1 MEGNYTSEYRETT
14 TKFTDKDC
22 LVDALVAAGYTRD
35 KIEVHEQ
42 PQQLFDFQG
51 RATKYVNKTGDKANI
66 IIRRNNIGY
75 GAANDLGFLWDET
88 SKTYKAMVSAYDSS
102 SAHWGPEGDRMKKT
116 EQAYAELKIAKTAK
130 KMGFKYLGKK
140 IVNGKTQVQYL
151 DMRA

>member
-1 MEGNYTSEYRETT
+1 LSEYRAQSTS
-14 TKFTDKDC
+14 FKDREC
-22 LVDALVAAGYTRD
+22 LVDALVAAGYTKD
-35 KIEVHEQ
+35 KIEVHET
-42 PQQLFDFQG
+42 PQQLFDYRG
-51 RATKYVNKTGDKANI
+51 NATRYVNKSGDKANI

-102 SAHWGPEGDRMKKT
+102 DSHWGANGSRMKTT
-116 EQAYAELKIAKTAK
+116 EQQYAELKIAKTAK

-140 IVNGKTQVQYL
+140 TVNGKTQVQYL